1 MKRSLKLIQ
10 TDQNS
15 ILLAMNDQI
24 EDIEETIEL
33 IQDLAKG
40 SFQTTFGT
48 IHNSVLLINFNLFVE
63 EERKRVEDW
72 FEIKND
78 LLERFIVIDIWLPN
92 LYSKQKKI
100 GIENLEKKEQNILVL
115 LYLMISDQI
124 SSKLVISINE
134 ILGEYIET
142 YLE

>member
-33 IQDLAKG
+33 IQELAKG

-100 GIENLEKKEQNILVL
+100 GIENLAKKEQNILVL

-124 SSKLVISINE
+124 SSKLVISINK